1 MAMAPRTKPDRASQ
15 PDRDDPSAS
24 RLELVRRVGGSAF
37 LDRLRTALTSSPR
50 SPNPEPGPLNPAVA
64 VGGLWGSAPALVL
77 AALVARQQRSALL
90 VCPGAEEAEALEEDL
105 ASFSAAAVRRFPAWD
120 VLPGEAEEP
129 EAQTLTERLL
139 ALDVLRRAAAPS
151 GEPAIVTAPAA
162 ALMQGVPGPEAL
174 STAERELRPGQSV
187 ERGELLAWLAHNGY
201 ERAAAVE
208 SPGEFA
214 LRGGILDVFPLLGG
228 LPVRVEFAD
237 DRTESLRQFD
247 PGTQRSS
254 AALAAVRLAG
264 VARGRGAVAGIASL
278 LDYLPA
284 DGLLALLEPE
294 GIAEHARLY
303 ASGFTDR
310 PGRKGPS
317 AEELLGRLASVPGRL
332 ELRRVGTGSDGELD
346 FGARSLERL
355 SAGGAGAEGAARSL
369 LELAAGRERV
379 WVFSETAAERERLGE
394 LVAGAVASC
403 QLPVAS
409 TKQVATGSP
418 SPAALLT
425 TDNWRLTTGLSLVV
439 GRLGGGFDW
448 PDERIAAVS
457 ERELLGRYRQIRRVR
472 KAVAAETAPIEALTD
487 LAPGDY
493 VVHRTHGIA
502 RYLGMEALERSGR
515 REEHLVLQYA
525 DDARLFVSAA
535 SVDLVARYLA
545 PGGRPELSRLGSAR
559 WAERTRRAQAAI
571 RDIAA
576 ELIEVASAR
585 ERLPGIAC
593 PPEDEW
599 NRAFAASFPYEDTP
613 DQAGTWAA
621 VRSDLESP
629 RPADRLLCGD
639 VGFGKTEIAVR
650 AAFKTVSAG
659 HQAAVLVPTTL
670 LAEQHGRTFRERM
683 ADYPVRVEVLSRF
696 RTGAEQRAILEALAE
711 GRADV
716 VIGTHRLLQ
725 ADIAFRDLGLVIID
739 EEQRFGVEHKERLK
753 RLRRSVNVLTLTAT
767 PIPRTLHMAL
777 LGLRDISSLRTAPSE
792 RLAVRTS
799 VTRWAD
805 DLIRRAMLRELAR
818 DGQVYFVHNRVET
831 IGRVVE
837 RLEQLV
843 PEARLVMAHGQMSE
857 HELDSAMTRF
867 LERRADVLVSTVII
881 ESGLD
886 IPNVN
891 TIFIDRADRMGLAD
905 LHQLRGRVGRYRHRA
920 YCYALIPPEEAL
932 SAEALARVKAL
943 EEFSELG
950 AGFRLA
956 MRDLELRGAG
966 NLLGADQSGH
976 IAEIGYDLYAKL
988 LANAAKEYR
997 GEPVP
1002 EEWEVSVSL
1011 AAAALIP
1018 EGYLPEASERLEAYR
1033 RLAACAS
1040 DAEIAEFGAELADRY
1055 GKLPEE
1061 VRQLLAEAEVRVRAR
1076 AARVAFLGV
1085 EDVGVLEP
1093 QVRLV
1098 LKFFGRP
1105 APEAAH
1111 WLGSE
1116 HAPRVLEAGTLSV
1129 ALPQGAE
1136 LAALYGKVKE
1146 ILEKLRVPEQKR
1158 GRSGSPTAR
1167 GPTPSR
1173 K

>member
-1 MAMAPRTKPDRASQ
+1 MC
-15 PDRDDPSAS
+15 
-24 RLELVRRVGGSAF
+24 
-37 LDRLRTALTSSPR
+37 SS
-50 SPNPEPGPLNPAVA
+50 
-64 VGGLWGSAPALVL
+64 
-77 AALVARQQRSALL
+77 
-90 VCPGAEEAEALEEDL
+90 DL
-105 ASFSAAAVRRFPAWD
+105 
-120 VLPGEAEEP
+120 
-129 EAQTLTERLL
+129 
-139 ALDVLRRAAAPS
+139 
-151 GEPAIVTAPAA
+151 
-162 ALMQGVPGPEAL
+162 
-174 STAERELRPGQSV
+174 
-187 ERGELLAWLAHNGY
+187 
-201 ERAAAVE
+201 
-208 SPGEFA
+208 
-214 LRGGILDVFPLLGG
+214 
-228 LPVRVEFAD
+228 
-237 DRTESLRQFD
+237 
-247 PGTQRSS
+247 
-254 AALAAVRLAG
+254 
-264 VARGRGAVAGIASL
+264 
-278 LDYLPA
+278 
-284 DGLLALLEPE
+284 
-294 GIAEHARLY
+294 
-303 ASGFTDR
+303 
-310 PGRKGPS
+310 
-317 AEELLGRLASVPGRL
+317 
-332 ELRRVGTGSDGELD
+332 
-346 FGARSLERL
+346 
-355 SAGGAGAEGAARSL
+355 
-369 LELAAGRERV
+369 
-379 WVFSETAAERERLGE
+379 
-394 LVAGAVASC
+394 
-403 QLPVAS
+403 
-409 TKQVATGSP
+409 
-418 SPAALLT
+418 
-425 TDNWRLTTGLSLVV
+425 
-439 GRLGGGFDW
+439 FDW
-448 PDERIAAVS
+448 PAERLAAVS

-472 KAVAAETAPIEALTD
+472 KVAPAGEVAPIETFAD

-502 RYLGMEALERSGR
+502 RYLGMEALERHGR

-545 PGGRPELSRLGSAR
+545 PGGGRPELSRLGSSR
-559 WAERTRRAQAAI
+559 WGERTRRAAAAV

-576 ELIEVASAR
+576 DLIEVAEAR

-599 NRAFAASFPYEDTP
+599 NRAFAESFPYEDTP
-613 DQAGTWAA
+613 DQAETWAA

-696 RTGAEQRAILEALAE
+696 RTASEQRAILAGLAE
-711 GRADV
+711 GRVDV
-716 VIGTHRLLQ
+716 VIGTHRLVQ
-725 ADIAFRDLGLVIID
+725 SDVAFRDLGLVIVD
-739 EEQRFGVEHKERLK
+739 EEQRFGVSHKEALK

-777 LGLRDISSLRTAPSE
+777 LGMRDISSLRTAPAE
-792 RLAVRTS
+792 RVAVRTS
-799 VTRWAD
+799 VTRWSD
-805 DLIRRAMLRELAR
+805 DLVRRATLRELAR

-831 IGRVVE
+831 IARVAA
-837 RLEQLV
+837 RLAKIV
-843 PEARLVMAHGQMSE
+843 PEARLVVAHGQMSE
-857 HELDSAMTRF
+857 GELDEAMTAF

-891 TIFIDRADRMGLAD
+891 TIFIDRADRFGLAD

-920 YCYALIPPEEAL
+920 YCYALIPSEEAL
-932 SAEALARVKAL
+932 SGEALARVKAL

-988 LANAAKEYR
+988 LANAAKEHR

-1011 AAAALIP
+1011 APAALIP
-1018 EGYLPEASERLEAYR
+1018 ESYLPETSERLEAYR
-1033 RLAACAS
+1033 RLAACKS
-1040 DAEIAEFGAELADRY
+1040 DREIADFGAELADRY

-1061 VRQLLAEAEVRVRAR
+1061 VRQLLAEAEIRHRAR
-1076 AARVAFLGV
+1076 AARVAFLGL

-1111 WLGSE
+1111 WLGKE
-1116 HAPRVLEAGTLSV
+1116 HDPRVLEGQTLTA
-1129 ALPQGAE
+1129 ALPQGIE
-1136 LAALYGKVKE
+1136 LPELYAAVKTV
-1146 ILEKLRVPEQKR
+1146 LEKLRVPEVLTRRR
-1158 GRSGSPTAR
+1158 GDAVTR
-1167 GPTPSR
+1167 
-1173 K
+1173 

>member
-1 MAMAPRTKPDRASQ
+1 
-15 PDRDDPSAS
+15 
-24 RLELVRRVGGSAF
+24 V
-37 LDRLRTALTSSPR
+37 
-50 SPNPEPGPLNPAVA
+50 
-64 VGGLWGSAPALVL
+64 
-77 AALVARQQRSALL
+77 

-105 ASFSAAAVRRFPAWD
+105 VSFSAAAVRRFPAWD
-120 VLPGEAEEP
+120 VLPGEAAEP
-129 EAQTLTERLL
+129 EAETLTARLL
-139 ALDVLRRAAAPS
+139 ALDALRRAAS
-151 GEPAIVTAPAA
+151 GCEPAVVVAPAA
-162 ALMQGVPGPEAL
+162 ALMQSVPRPEAL
-174 STAERELRPGQSV
+174 SASERELRPGQV
-187 ERGELLAWLAHNGY
+187 AERGELLSWLARNGY
-201 ERAAAVE
+201 ERSPAVE

-228 LPVRVEFAD
+228 AAVRLEFAD
-237 DRTESLRQFD
+237 DRLESLREFD

-254 AALAAVRLAG
+254 GALPAVRLAG
-264 VARGRGAVAGIASL
+264 MVRGRETAGGTASL

-284 DGLLALLEPE
+284 GGILALLEPE
-294 GIAEHARLY
+294 GIRQHAELY
-303 ASGFTDR
+303 AAGFTDR
-310 PGRKGPS
+310 PGRRAPS
-317 AEELLGRLASVPGRL
+317 AVKLLERLGAVPGRI
-332 ELRRVGTGSDGELD
+332 ELRRVGAGGGDELD
-346 FGARSLERL
+346 LGARSLERL
-355 SAGGAGAEGAARSL
+355 AGSGAGAEGAVRAL
-369 LELAAGRERV
+369 LELAAGRSRV
-379 WVFSETAAERERLGE
+379 WVFSETAAERERLEELLRGAGE
-394 LVAGAVASC
+394 TGGAVGGWGLGVAGGNDD
-403 QLPVAS
+403 S
-409 TKQVATGSP
+409 TPLRPPPTSNPQPPT
-418 SPAALLT
+418 
-425 TDNWRLTTGLSLVV
+425 NLSLVV

-448 PDERIAAVS
+448 PAEGVAAVS
-457 ERELLGRYRQIRRVR
+457 ERELLGRYRQVRRVR
-472 KAVAAETAPIEALTD
+472 KSAAAGETAPIEALTD

-545 PGGRPELSRLGSAR
+545 PGGGRPELSRLGSSR
-559 WAERTRRAQAAI
+559 WAERTRRAAAAI
-571 RDIAA
+571 RDIAG
-576 ELIEVASAR
+576 ELIAVASAR

-613 DQAGTWAA
+613 DQAEAWAA
-621 VRSDLESP
+621 VRADLECP

-683 ADYPVRVEVLSRF
+683 ADYPVRIEVLSRF
-696 RTGAEQRAILEALAE
+696 RTPAEQRAILAGLAE
-711 GRADV
+711 GRVDA

-767 PIPRTLHMAL
+767 PIPRTLHMGL
-777 LGLRDISSLRTAPSE
+777 LGLRDISALRTAPSE
-792 RLAVRTS
+792 RRAVRTS
-799 VTRWAD
+799 VTRWSD
-805 DLIRRAMLRELAR
+805 DLIRRAVLRELAR
-818 DGQVYFVHNRVET
+818 DGQVYFVHNRVQT

-837 RLEQLV
+837 RLGKIV

-857 HELDSAMTRF
+857 HELDEAMTAF

-891 TIFIDRADRMGLAD
+891 TIFIDRADRFGLAD

-920 YCYALIPPEEAL
+920 HCYALIPSEESL
-932 SAEALARVKAL
+932 PAEALARVKAL

-976 IAEIGYDLYAKL
+976 IEEIGYDLYAKL
-988 LANAAKEYR
+988 LANAAKEFR
-997 GEPVP
+997 GEPVA

-1011 AAAALIP
+1011 APAALIP
-1018 EGYLPEASERLEAYR
+1018 ERYLPEASERLEAYR

-1040 DAEIAEFGAELADRY
+1040 DREIAEFGAELADRY
-1055 GKLPEE
+1055 GRLPEE
-1061 VRQLLAEAEVRVRAR
+1061 VRQLLAEAEVRIRAR
-1076 AARVAFLGV
+1076 AARVAFLGLD
-1085 EDVGVLEP
+1085 DVGVLEP

-1111 WLGSE
+1111 WLGGE
-1116 HAPRVLEAGTLSV
+1116 HDPRVLADQTLTA

-1136 LAALYGKVKE
+1136 LAVLYAKVKE
-1146 ILEKLRVPEQKR
+1146 ILEKLRVPEHGK
-1158 GRSGSPTAR
+1158 GRSAPRGEKSSRPT
-1167 GPTPSR
+1167 R